1 MNYIDKKTYFFFL
14 LIIIIPSIY
23 IKFFNITNIFSEF
36 DDIGVITLFKGFMG
50 EKIININFLFFEKE
64 ILIDQNFF
72 SNFENSILLPL
83 YIFWDWTYSP
93 LQYIFYR
100 FFDISNQ
107 SLNLKLFFIRFPSAI
122 FSLMSLVCFLIIM
135 NKINLNKI
143 SKLLSI
149 CLLAYSFNS
158 NIYAN
163 HASPY
168 SAYIFAGFFG
178 ILNLFYYSK
187 KNHNKKFILINTLTL
202 YLSYTNIIFYLFF
215 LFIKFKNNNLV
226 KFFRELFI
234 KFKLFTFLNIIII
247 LPIIIKFLFSSHTVD
262 TLYRSDKPQQN
273 LIWINEFIL
282 NIYLGLKFILTGLIG
297 DYFFILFIFFL
308 ILLFAIILKNKKLKF
323 SLFSKCSFIFIISWL
338 ILFFFK
344 LVPFGETRHSLI
356 ILPFVLIIISEIFDK
371 SIPENKIILIPILLL
386 VIQSSL
392 ANIKILQSKNSL
404 FNFELLQESNLDIY
418 SYGFTLEP
426 FLLTKIDNKI
436 YNTDLSSFLNND
448 KILNSINDEFYLVST
463 LETLDEKLKTD
474 NKFFNF
480 LKKEYN
486 FDVIKEITTKHTHS
500 YANNCCYKTDY
511 ISWGQN
517 NFYLYKA
524 KKK

>member
-1 MNYIDKKTYFFFL
+1 
-14 LIIIIPSIY
+14 
-23 IKFFNITNIFSEF
+23 
-36 DDIGVITLFKGFMG
+36 
-50 EKIININFLFFEKE
+50 
-64 ILIDQNFF
+64 
-72 SNFENSILLPL
+72 
-83 YIFWDWTYSP
+83 
-93 LQYIFYR
+93 
-100 FFDISNQ
+100 
-107 SLNLKLFFIRFPSAI
+107 
-122 FSLMSLVCFLIIM
+122 MSLVCFLIIM

-202 YLSYTNIIFYLFF
+202 YLSYTNIIFYLCF
-215 LFIKFKNNNLV
+215 LFIEFKNNNLV

-308 ILLFAIILKNKKLKF
+308 ILLFAIILKNK
-323 SLFSKCSFIFIISWL
+323 
-338 ILFFFK
+338 
-344 LVPFGETRHSLI
+344 
-356 ILPFVLIIISEIFDK
+356 
-371 SIPENKIILIPILLL
+371 N
-386 VIQSSL
+386 
-392 ANIKILQSKNSL
+392 
-404 FNFELLQESNLDIY
+404 
-418 SYGFTLEP
+418 
-426 FLLTKIDNKI
+426 
-436 YNTDLSSFLNND
+436 
-448 KILNSINDEFYLVST
+448 
-463 LETLDEKLKTD
+463 
-474 NKFFNF
+474 
-480 LKKEYN
+480 
-486 FDVIKEITTKHTHS
+486 
-500 YANNCCYKTDY
+500 
-511 ISWGQN
+511 
-517 NFYLYKA
+517 
-524 KKK
+524 